1 MIETYVSIGKVT
13 DYVIGVLKYFATASS
28 ILLISIVGAL
38 LAWIFLSAV
47 GMIVAI
53 LGIIVATIVLTLGIY
68 ELHIQK
74 RRRRYQRLFFFAK
87 ITVPFMKNR
96 SFERSKRSMDEMR
109 IVSKFTRG
117 IISKAIKMV
126 IRKKTGYNIDIQLNE
141 AITTISDGKT
151 HLHLDVDAE
160 LDKDELMSILKSIGL
175 N

>member
-13 DYVIGVLKYFATASS
+13 DYAIGVLKYFATASS

-74 RRRRYQRLFFFAK
+74 
-87 ITVPFMKNR
+87 
-96 SFERSKRSMDEMR
+96 
-109 IVSKFTRG
+109 
-117 IISKAIKMV
+117 
-126 IRKKTGYNIDIQLNE
+126 
-141 AITTISDGKT
+141 
-151 HLHLDVDAE
+151 
-160 LDKDELMSILKSIGL
+160 
-175 N
+175 